1 MGFSLSPYQ
10 IILVAGILLLLSIA
24 GSKVS
29 ERVGVPALLTF
40 LGIGMLAGSDG
51 IGRIHFDN
59 PAIANL
65 VGTFA
70 IVFILF
76 SGGLDTNWHSVR
88 PVLGRAVTLATLGVC
103 LTAGL
108 TGLFA
113 WKVLGFSLQ
122 EGLLLGAVVS
132 STDAAAVFALMRSR
146 RVSLKGDLKPLLE
159 LESGS
164 NDPMALFLT
173 VSIVAFVTQESAS
186 WLSFLRDFAI
196 SMPVGLLV
204 GLAAGLAAAWL
215 LDHVKLEYEG
225 LYPVLSM
232 SVVLLAYGLSET
244 LSGNGFL
251 TVYACGI
258 VLGNKDIAGKR
269 SLLRFHDGVAWLMQI
284 IMFLVLGLLVFPSR
298 LPAIALSGV
307 LVSVFLMLV
316 ARPAAVLLCLV
327 HSRYTMAQRTLAAW
341 AGLRGAVPIILA
353 TFPFMAGYPHSD
365 IFHIVFFVVV
375 ASVMLQGRTLMP
387 LARRLG
393 VDRPLATR
401 PRYPLEF
408 DRTASL
414 HGETREIDIPAEG
427 AVVGRMVSE
436 LSLPPGAL
444 ILLIRR
450 GDAFIVPRGDT
461 AIEAYDTLML
471 LAEKAQLHEA
481 EQLLSGCGD
490 TECQEGEA

>member
-10 IILVAGILLLLSIA
+10 IILVAGTLLLLSIA

-40 LGIGMLAGSDG
+40 LAIGMLAGSDG

-59 PAIANL
+59 PAVANL

-76 SGGLDTNWHSVR
+76 SGGLDTNWHAVR

-108 TGLFA
+108 TGVFA

-122 EGLLLGAVVS
+122 EGLILGAVVS

-173 VSIVAFVTQESAS
+173 VSIVAFAAQESVS
-186 WLSFLRDFAI
+186 WLSFLRNFAI

-204 GLAAGLAAAWL
+204 GVAAGVTAAWL
-215 LDHVKLEYEG
+215 LDRVKLEYEG

-232 SVVLLAYGLSET
+232 SVVLLAYGLSES
-244 LSGNGFL
+244 LHGNGFL

-258 VLGNKDIAGKR
+258 VLGNKDIANKR

-284 IMFLVLGLLVFPSR
+284 VMFLVLGLLVYPSR
-298 LPAIALSGV
+298 LPGIAVSGV
-307 LVSVFLMLV
+307 LVSLFLMLA
-316 ARPAAVLLCLV
+316 ARPAAVYLCLV
-327 HSRYTMAQRTLAAW
+327 RSRFTLAQRTLAAW

-353 TFPFMAGYPHSD
+353 TFPFLAGYPHSD
-365 IFHIVFFVVV
+365 ILHIVFFVVL
-375 ASVMLQGRTLMP
+375 ASVLLQGRTLMV

-393 VDRPLATR
+393 VDRPLPSR

-408 DRTASL
+408 DRSASL
-414 HGETREIDIPAEG
+414 HGETREIDIPADGE
-427 AVVGRMVSE
+427 VVGQPISA
-436 LSLPPGAL
+436 LSLPAGAL

-450 GDAFIVPRGDT
+450 GDDFLVPKGDT
-461 AIEAYDTLML
+461 VIEAYDTLML
-471 LAEKAQLHEA
+471 LAEKAQLHAA
-481 EQLLSGCGD
+481 EELLSECGD
-490 TECQEGEA
+490 VECQEGQP